1 MAANLVSAKAAV
13 PDRAQARIR
22 TLEMFMAKRYR
33 CTGEFRELIEH
44 ERVMQEKALRAVI
57 PSDLP
62 STCGDICN
70 VHE

>member
-1 MAANLVSAKAAV
+1 
-13 PDRAQARIR
+13 
-22 TLEMFMAKRYR
+22 MFMAKRYR